1 MLYRLPPLAE
11 VYQPRKLWPVFTGVW
26 LGAVAVLPDVT
37 EVVTAALPFT
47 VPPLVPA
54 SQVTVTDMLWEH
66 TSHRPSPLPS
76 LWLP

>member
-1 MLYRLPPLAE
+1 MLPE
-11 VYQPRKLWPVFTGVW
+11 G
-26 LGAVAVLPDVT
+26 T
-37 EVVTAALPFT
+37 EVVTLLWPFT